1 MWKQDWTTPPQDSEE
16 MLAWRVYTRVWN
28 DVGLRPP
35 GQWLIIWMQRK
46 EPSGLQMEAIFW
58 YINECKE

>member
-1 MWKQDWTTPPQDSEE
+1 MWRQDWTIPPRDSEE

-35 GQWLIIWMQRK
+35 GQWLIIWMQLK
-46 EPSGLQMEAIFW
+46 EPSGYMFEAIHW